1 MRKIDVSIVVPA
13 HNEAKRIGS
22 LLNDLYTT
30 MNSLPYS
37 YEIIVSEDGSN
48 DGTDLVVQKY
58 SNCHP
63 EVRHLHHDKRLGKGK
78 ALICGFKACKGNILI
93 MIDSDGAY
101 FPSDIPRLIE
111 KINEDVDCAIGS
123 RALEDST
130 LITSPSTIFTLLK
143 RHIAGVLFNYLV
155 RALFSID
162 IRDTQVGLKVFK
174 REVIDAIIE
183 KLSTTGFEIDAEIL
197 MRAKQAGFKII
208 EVPITFRY
216 LKNPKINILT
226 DGLKMGIGILRLR
239 FLDNYRERTPQV
251 HVDSVQ
257 YFLALKKFAEKSLH
271 ETIYSPKNPFKH
283 FLHNSRRK
291 TISALVKPNA
301 FTLEVGCGDGY
312 ILSELKSAIGVELVP
327 LRAKRAKSLTR
338 KEVIVADAENLPF
351 KQDSFQCIVAT
362 EVLEHLQDPVKALF
376 EIKRVAENDSD
387 LIITI
392 PNERNFRIAECF
404 VMQKPTDKHLHSL
417 NEEFLLSLFPRKFKR
432 NLPFNLPFSLS
443 LNHCGVYIN
452 RK

>member
-1 MRKIDVSIVVPA
+1 M
-13 HNEAKRIGS
+13 
-22 LLNDLYTT
+22 
-30 MNSLPYS
+30 
-37 YEIIVSEDGSN
+37 
-48 DGTDLVVQKY
+48 
-58 SNCHP
+58 
-63 EVRHLHHDKRLGKGK
+63 
-78 ALICGFKACKGNILI
+78 
-93 MIDSDGAY
+93 
-101 FPSDIPRLIE
+101 
-111 KINEDVDCAIGS
+111 
-123 RALEDST
+123 
-130 LITSPSTIFTLLK
+130 
-143 RHIAGVLFNYLV
+143 
-155 RALFSID
+155 
-162 IRDTQVGLKVFK
+162 
-174 REVIDAIIE
+174 
-183 KLSTTGFEIDAEIL
+183 
-197 MRAKQAGFKII
+197 
-208 EVPITFRY
+208 
-216 LKNPKINILT
+216 
-226 DGLKMGIGILRLR
+226 RLR

-301 FTLEVGCGDGY
+301 FTLEVGCGDGH

-327 LRAKRAKSLTR
+327 LRAKRAKRSTG
-338 KEVIVADAENLPF
+338 KEVVVADAESLPF

-362 EVLEHLQDPVKALF
+362 EVLEHLLHPVKALL

-392 PNERNFRIAECF
+392 PNERNFRIAGCF
-404 VMQKPTDKHLHSL
+404 MMQKPTDKHLHSL

-443 LNHCGVYIN
+443 LNHSGVYIN